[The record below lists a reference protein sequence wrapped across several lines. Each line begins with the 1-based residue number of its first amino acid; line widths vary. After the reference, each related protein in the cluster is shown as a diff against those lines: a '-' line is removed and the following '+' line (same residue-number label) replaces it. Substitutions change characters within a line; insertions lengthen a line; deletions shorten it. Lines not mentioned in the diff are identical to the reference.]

1 MKMNIWPGLLI
12 AVKSILM
19 LEVDRR
25 YSQYQAMM
33 NDDKEAL
40 MDEAEILIVEDEAP
54 IARLIALHLHAAG
67 YTTYLCENGDTALA
81 ALRDSDWKLVVL
93 DRMLPGTSGMKI
105 LRWIKKSSS
114 HAHIPVLM
122 VTALGMSSERVQGLN
137 EGADDY
143 LPKPFE
149 PDELVARAN
158 ALLRRARVVET
169 GSPDV
174 AGIELDPD
182 VHVVFEGENRVELR
196 PLEYKLLKV
205 LMDKPGKTRDREY
218 LLDHV
223 WGRNVFVEARTVD
236 VTVKRLRKAL
246 KTIGRGDC
254 IETVRSMG
262 YRFVSPKE

>member
-1 MKMNIWPGLLI
+1 
-12 AVKSILM
+12 M
-19 LEVDRR
+19 LELNHR
-25 YSQYQAMM
+25 YSQYQALMKG
-33 NDDKEAL
+33 DKESQ
-40 MDEAEILIVEDEAP
+40 MDSADILIVEDEVP

-67 YTTYLCENGDTALA
+67 YSTCICEDGDTALA

-105 LRWIKKSSS
+105 LRWIKNSSA
-114 HAHIPVLM
+114 HIHIPVLM

-143 LPKPFE
+143 LAKPFE

-158 ALLRRARVVET
+158 ALLRRSRVVET
-169 GSPDV
+169 GTPLISC
-174 AGIELDPD
+174 IELDPD
-182 VHVVFEGENRVELR
+182 VPVVFEGDRRIELR
-196 PLEYKLLKV
+196 PLEYKLLKI
-205 LMDKPGKTRDREY
+205 LMNKPGKTRDREY

-223 WGRNVFVEARTVD
+223 WGRDVFVEARTVD

-246 KTIGRGDC
+246 KEINRGDC

-262 YRFVSPKE
+262 YRFVTPKE